1 MTEQDK
7 FNQYILDMFDAAFRG
22 LRSCEEELNQ
32 YYLDEYRE
40 GSSISKLREKRARS
54 ANPATIALKEMGDLI
69 EKWKN
74 VQ

>member
-1 MTEQDK
+1 MKEPGTFDE
-7 FNQYILDMFDAAFRG
+7 YILAICKAAFEG
-22 LRSCEEELNQ
+22 LTKCQEELNQ

-40 GSSISKLREKRARS
+40 CSSVSKLREKRARS
-54 ANPATIALKEMGDLI
+54 ANPATVALKEMGDLI